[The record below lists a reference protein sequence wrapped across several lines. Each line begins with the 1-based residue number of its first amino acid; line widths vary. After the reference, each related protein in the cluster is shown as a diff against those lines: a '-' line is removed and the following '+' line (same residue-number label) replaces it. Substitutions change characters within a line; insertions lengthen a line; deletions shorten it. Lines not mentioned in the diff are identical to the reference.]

1 MIKLG
6 LFGLLLILAG
16 CGTNPGIP
24 SPSASGTVVPMQQAS
39 AVPVIPTPASDFAF
53 VFRFGLCSM
62 SELDTFSGRY
72 TRGAIGTEPAI
83 TIPVSLTKDELA
95 QINQKMAEID
105 YFNYPTQFMI
115 MVPSG
120 VQAAGVTPAY
130 RYEFKVQSNGVTKEV
145 FWKDNIVQPTSTD
158 ADRLRELAQ
167 LIRAIIQ
174 AKPAVQMLPR
184 SMIGCL

>member
-1 MIKLG
+1 MIRLS

-16 CGTNPGIP
+16 CGTNPGIA
-24 SPSASGTVVPMQQAS
+24 SPSASRTVVPMQQTS
-39 AVPVIPTPASDFAF
+39 AVPVSPAPASDFAF

-62 SELDTFSGRY
+62 SELDTFSGQY

-83 TIPVSLTKDELA
+83 TIPVSLTRDELA
-95 QINQKMAEID
+95 QINQKMVEID

-120 VQAAGVTPAY
+120 VQVAGVTPAY

-158 ADRLRELAQ
+158 ADQLRELAQ
-167 LIRAIIQ
+167 LIRAIIR